1 MSAGAKALQALIK
14 SLQAQLRAIESQ
26 IAALSRSKGP
36 DGTPNPAVATLQTAA
51 RTIEGAMAT
60 AASELAA
67 LMMKQGQTS
76 GTLINE
82 KA

>member
-1 MSAGAKALQALIK
+1 
-14 SLQAQLRAIESQ
+14 LQAQLAAIESQ
-26 IAALSRSKGP
+26 ISALSRHKGP
-36 DGTPNPAVATLQTAA
+36 DGTPDPGVATLETAA

-76 GTLINE
+76 GGLVNE
-82 KA
+82 QA